1 MQREVNK
8 LNNQIVHLGNLNSK
22 RLEEIDRL
30 RAEIDQQKLLNE
42 VTMKYILLLDKKLV
56 TKVNDDD
63 ITDILSDSLL
73 LVCNRNALT

>member
-42 VTMKYILLLDKKLV
+42 VTMKYILLLDEKLV

>member
-1 MQREVNK
+1 MDVVAVREEEQRENF
-8 LNNQIVHLGNLNSK
+8 NSK

-42 VTMKYILLLDKKLV
+42 VTMKYILLLDEKLV